1 MVSLAPSPAATIIR
15 ACSRTFAALKTNALC
30 RMNHMPTK
38 EADAYCPPGSP
49 LPNVAHDRGHGITAI
64 RVYCEGLYCP
74 HSRVFSFEE
83 LKVPDELPVIHIPRI
98 RRFVCTKCG
107 SRKVQV
113 RSEWPERK
121 SGSTFYS
128 PAFEA
133 TIRKPS

>member
-1 MVSLAPSPAATIIR
+1 MDES
-15 ACSRTFAALKTNALC
+15 
-30 RMNHMPTK
+30 
-38 EADAYCPPGSP
+38 DAYCAPGSP
-49 LPNVAHDRGHGITAI
+49 LPNVAHDRGHGITSI
-64 RVYCEGLYCP
+64 RIYCEGLYCA
-74 HSRVFSFEE
+74 HWGIFSFDE
-83 LKVPDELPVIHIPRI
+83 LRVPDELPVIHIPRM

-133 TIRKPS
+133 AINKEKPRQR